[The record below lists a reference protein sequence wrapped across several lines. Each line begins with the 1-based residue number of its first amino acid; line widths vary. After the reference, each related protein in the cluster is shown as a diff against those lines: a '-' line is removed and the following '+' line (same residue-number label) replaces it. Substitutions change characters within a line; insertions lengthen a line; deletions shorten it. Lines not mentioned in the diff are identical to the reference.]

1 MTWTDFHLNEFPY
14 DNKVIINIF
23 SLPFSISFPSSSKTH
38 QHSPPWF
45 TLNLKPNILTPH
57 ATSQHHGPPSKLTSH
72 QNNHLNHHQ
81 PTKTSIN
88 HQKNFITI
96 KTYATIKDH
105 DRDPSQPPSFHLT
118 PTIDHHPPKTSQS
131 HDHQLPEPLFKK
143 MTIQTSKVSSHRYDY
158 LNLESSWTPIWSH
171 ALYPNSNQRNYLNQ
185 EKLWGWLGER
195 YSEVGH
201 IV

>member
-1 MTWTDFHLNEFPY
+1 MTIKSSSTYSLYLFPLAFLLLLRPTNTHHL
-14 DNKVIINIF
+14 D
-23 SLPFSISFPSSSKTH
+23 SLSISNQTYS
-38 QHSPPWF
+38 
-45 TLNLKPNILTPH
+45 PH

-143 MTIQTSKVSSHRYDY
+143 NDHPNFQSFLAPLRLPQFGVILDPHLITCIISKFKSKELSKSRKIMR
-158 LNLESSWTPIWSH
+158 LI
-171 ALYPNSNQRNYLNQ
+171 R
-185 EKLWGWLGER
+185 GE
-195 YSEVGH
+195 
-201 IV
+201 IF